1 MFIRRLAALVAL
13 GSSFVAST
21 AGAQTPACACGHPHQ
36 HYGATTRVARP
47 FAPGPSQ
54 RNAFTPIRPTDP
66 YGRPA
71 LPRGRNYYG
80 GRFFGSFDNRLYGP
94 QYGYF

>member
-1 MFIRRLAALVAL
+1 MSIRRLVALVAL
-13 GSSFVAST
+13 GSSCVAST
-21 AGAQTPACACGHPHQ
+21 AGAQTPACACGRPH
-36 HYGATTRVARP
+36 HTNATTRVVRP
-47 FAPGPSQ
+47 FGPSST
-54 RNAFTPIRPTDP
+54 RRDAFTPIRPTDP